1 MGTDNYPRVMM
12 GLLIVALLGAS
23 LIIVMLLTLLLSAQ
37 QPSPL
42 STPVQAA
49 ATATLVPRLLDE
61 SPPQS
66 APQRVILVESQM
78 SKTITAQK
86 IIAITTPVV
95 LEPVYG
101 E

>member
-12 GLLIVALLGAS
+12 GLLVAALLGAS
-23 LIIVMLLTLLLSAQ
+23 LIIVMLLTLLSYQ
-37 QPSPL
+37 RPPSPAQAMH
-42 STPVQAA
+42 TP
-49 ATATLVPRLLDE
+49 TAVPRLLE
-61 SPPQS
+61 EAPPQS
-66 APQRVILVESQM
+66 APQLVILVESQM

-86 IIAITTPVV
+86 ILAVTTPVV